1 MLYPEG
7 AGAGI
12 AVLAEFPFALLRMS
26 TMPAASSPSS
36 LCEPQRW
43 TLSDGEATADAP
55 KTAAHLGDAA
65 AGLTVGG
72 GLRVLGVAVPAGCQ
86 PTEAWA
92 RGADLTAVYEPGDS
106 RALRVTAMWR
116 LGEEEQAQAGVSSWQ
131 LVLSAQTSLLES
143 AAESTVLADVAD
155 AGTLTTGKWQ
165 GNAVTWER
173 DGHEDAR
180 CVRIGPGGSGSGPC
194 LVIAIHPDDSGVVEC
209 SPTPA
214 GGVEVRCR
222 LFPSSVEKG
231 VLLRSR
237 VLAALGPA
245 ASADDWSA
253 TLLEQFAGSEP
264 ILTA

>member
-1 MLYPEG
+1 
-7 AGAGI
+7 
-12 AVLAEFPFALLRMS
+12 MS
-26 TMPAASSPSS
+26 AASSPSS
-36 LCEPQRW
+36 TCEPQRW
-43 TLSDGEATADAP
+43 TLSDGEASADAP
-55 KTAAHLGDAA
+55 TTAARLGDAA
-65 AGLTVGG
+65 AGLTVGSG
-72 GLRVLGVAVPAGCQ
+72 VQVLGVAVPAGCQ

-116 LGEEEQAQAGVSSWQ
+116 LGEEPSPRGGVSSWQ

-143 AAESTVLADVAD
+143 AAELTVLANVSD
-155 AGTLTTGKWQ
+155 AGTLTAGYWCDH
-165 GNAVTWER
+165 AVTWEAEPR
-173 DGHEDAR
+173 GSIR
-180 CVRIGPGGSGSGPC
+180 CVRLCPREASGQC

-209 SPTPA
+209 SPTPT

-237 VLAALGPA
+237 VLAALGPV
-245 ASADDWSA
+245 ASADDAADWSA

>member
-1 MLYPEG
+1 
-7 AGAGI
+7 
-12 AVLAEFPFALLRMS
+12 
-26 TMPAASSPSS
+26 MPAASSPSS
-36 LCEPQRW
+36 HCEPQRW
-43 TLSDGEATADAP
+43 TLSGGEATADAP
-55 KTAAHLGDAA
+55 KTAARLGDAA
-65 AGLTVGG
+65 AGLTVGV

-116 LGEEEQAQAGVSSWQ
+116 LGEEAPAHGPVSSWQ

-143 AAESTVLADVAD
+143 AAELTVLADVAD
-155 AGTLTTGKWQ
+155 AGALTAGEWH
-165 GNAVTWER
+165 GNAVTWEG
-173 DGHEDAR
+173 DGNQDAR
-180 CVRIGPGGSGSGPC
+180 CVRICPGGNGSGPC
-194 LVIAIHPDDSGVVEC
+194 LVIAIHPDDSGVLEC
-209 SPTPA
+209 SQTPA

-245 ASADDWSA
+245 ASADDTADWSA